1 MSKPQKV
8 LLVDDEQDLLDLYR
22 EILSQLPSRPEI
34 ITSASGARALALLES
49 EEFNL
54 LVCDLNMPK
63 MDGLQV
69 LSIVRKKY
77 PNLRTVVLT
86 CVKDEQFRSRVYSLG
101 IDMFWHKPGTTE
113 EIKQFVSCMESLIDR
128 QDQTG
133 FRGVQS
139 KSLVDI
145 IQLECLSQSSVLLK
159 ITNGPL
165 TGRIWIVNGEIMDA
179 ATDDLSGE
187 TAFHRILSWRSGN
200 FETLPAEPDHPRT
213 IKNSY
218 QGLLLETAQAQD
230 EALTRTELSPGKVE
244 AEGAPASPLTVLS
257 HFQGVEFVLALKRD
271 AEKSHEARGLENPE
285 PVAKWSRA
293 ALERFQSLG
302 EKLQAGPIQSLDGLG
317 PHRHLALAKCQDLDF
332 CVGWQHNLTAGQ
344 INESMKK
351 LLALWGS

>member
-1 MSKPQKV
+1 MSKSHRV
-8 LLVDDEQDLLDLYR
+8 LLVDDEQDLLDLYK

-34 ITSASGARALALLES
+34 VTSASGARALALLES
-49 EEFNL
+49 EEFSL
-54 LVCDLNMPK
+54 LVCDLNMPR

-86 CVKDEQFRSRVYSLG
+86 CIKDEQFRSRVYSLG
-101 IDMFWHKPGTTE
+101 IDMFWHKPGTSE
-113 EIKQFVSCMESLIDR
+113 EIKLFLSCMESLLDR
-128 QDQTG
+128 QNQMG

-165 TGRIWIVNGEIMDA
+165 TGRIWI
-179 ATDDLSGE
+179 LSGE
-187 TAFHRILSWRSGN
+187 IIDASTDELNGEKAFHRILSWKSGN

-213 IKNSY
+213 INNSY

-230 EALTRTELSPGKVE
+230 EAQSNIESPGG
-244 AEGAPASPLTVLS
+244 AEINDDKPQSPLTMLS
-257 HFQGVEFVLALKRD
+257 RFQGVEFLLALKQD
-271 AEKSHEARGLENPE
+271 QEKSFEARGLENAE
-285 PVAKWSRA
+285 PFAKWSRST
-293 ALERFQSLG
+293 LERFQALG
-302 EKLQAGPIQSLDGLG
+302 EKLQAGPLHNLDALG
-317 PHRHLALAKCQDLDF
+317 PHRHLALARSKDIDF
-332 CVGWQHNLTAGQ
+332 CVGWRHNLTAGK